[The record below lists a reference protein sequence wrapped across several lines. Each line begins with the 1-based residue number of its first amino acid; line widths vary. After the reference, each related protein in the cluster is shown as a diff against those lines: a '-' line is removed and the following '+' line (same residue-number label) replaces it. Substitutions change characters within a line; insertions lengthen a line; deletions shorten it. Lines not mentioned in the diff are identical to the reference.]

1 MKSNPIFQ
9 SHKMS
14 DETLEKS
21 ETMRNR
27 FEDMYNNI
35 MFFCPDSR
43 ERSLALTKLE
53 ESSFWVN
60 ACLSRHQL

>member
-1 MKSNPIFQ
+1 MDSNPIFQ

-14 DETLEKS
+14 EETLAKS
-21 ETMRNR
+21 EDMRTR
-27 FEDMYNNI
+27 FENVYDNI
-35 MFFCPDSR
+35 IRLCPESR

-60 ACLSRHQL
+60 ACLSRYQL